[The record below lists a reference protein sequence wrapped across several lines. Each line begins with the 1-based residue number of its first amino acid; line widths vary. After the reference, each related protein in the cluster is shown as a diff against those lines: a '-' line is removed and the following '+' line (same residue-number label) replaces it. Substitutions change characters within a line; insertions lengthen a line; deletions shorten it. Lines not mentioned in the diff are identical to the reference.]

1 MLIGNWASVSEQVT
15 SVDNRATS
23 FKTAKIVAEKLNP
36 KYLLLNSFVCQ
47 ISHRQPSQQLQ
58 IPLRQ
63 SAAALW
69 CVYAT
74 QALSVRAALYFV
86 SIGIKYNV
94 NREETDGQS
103 WRMYSVPAERPLAS
117 TCERTRMANPNPRA
131 NRTAKPRFDSIFHGM

>member
-1 MLIGNWASVSEQVT
+1 MSEQVT

-36 KYLLLNSFVCQ
+36 KYLLLNSFVCH

-74 QALSVRAALYFV
+74 QALSVHTVYVRAALYFV

-94 NREETDGQS
+94 NRERQMDKVGECIPFQQRGLLRQLVKGLGWPIQIQEQTELLS
-103 WRMYSVPAERPLAS
+103 HALIRYSME
-117 TCERTRMANPNPRA
+117 C
-131 NRTAKPRFDSIFHGM
+131 D